1 MGTKATLLLLL
12 AVLCYGLA
20 STAAHHHHHGEEEEG
35 GGGGDWRGAGEE
47 MEDRHHRGEK
57 AFLLR
62 DWKRVVHTDA
72 GEMRVLRSFR
82 SQRSAERSTRIGFI
96 NMEPSTLFIPQY
108 TDSGLVLFVRK
119 GEARLGTIYRNEPVE
134 RSLRKGDMYRIP
146 AGSAFYLV
154 NTGESRKLRVICSIE
169 IDTSEEDLPTRN
181 FQSFFLGGGPNPA
194 SILTGFDPETLATA
208 FNVSSGEVQ
217 EILSREIEG
226 PIVHMSDSRRPSAWS
241 KFMELDEQDRL
252 RHLRKAVREY
262 GDEDEDEDE
271 DEQIEWSWRKLLES
285 VLGRRRRPESR
296 DEWGHRHAPD
306 SCNLYDRSPDF
317 RNDYGWSVALDEYD
331 YKPLRHSGI
340 GIYLVNLSPGS
351 MMAPHVNPTATEY
364 GIVLS
369 GSGTIQIGYPNG
381 SSAMNARVRE
391 GDVFWIPRYFP
402 FCQISSNSGSLEF
415 FGFTTSARRNRP
427 QFLAGRNSVL
437 RAMGGPEL
445 ARSFGVSDKRLAEL
459 LRAQRESVILPSPE
473 AAAAGGPDQGFDG
486 GDLVA
491 DF

>member
-1 MGTKATLLLLL
+1 MGTKATLLLLV
-12 AVLCYGLA
+12 AMLCYGLA
-20 STAAHHHHHGEEEEG
+20 SAAAPRHHHHHHHHHHGEEEEEG
-35 GGGGDWRGAGEE
+35 GGGG
-47 MEDRHHRGEK
+47 GEK

-82 SQRSAERSTRIGFI
+82 GWRSAERTTRIGFI
-96 NMEPSTLFIPQY
+96 TMDPSTLFIPQY
-108 TDSGLVLFVRK
+108 TDSSLVLFVRT
-119 GEARLGTIYRNEPVE
+119 GEAKLGTIYRNEPIE
-134 RSLRKGDMYRIP
+134 RSLRDGDVYRIP

-154 NTGESRKLRVICSIE
+154 NTGEKRRLHVICSID
-169 IDTSEEDLPTRN
+169 IDSSEEDLPTRN
-181 FQSFFLGGGPNPA
+181 FKSFFLGGGPNPA
-194 SILTGFDPETLATA
+194 SILTGFDPQTLATA
-208 FNVSSGEVQ
+208 FNVSRGEVE
-217 EILSREIEG
+217 EILSRETEG
-226 PIVHMSDSRRPSAWS
+226 PIVHMSDSKQPSPWS
-241 KFMELDEQDRL
+241 KFMDLEEQDRL
-252 RHLRKAVREY
+252 KHLQKAVR
-262 GDEDEDEDE
+262 EDEDEDE
-271 DEQIEWSWRKLLES
+271 DERIQWSWRKLLDS
-285 VLGRRRRPESR
+285 VLGRRMPER
-296 DEWGHRHAPD
+296 GDEWGHRHAPD
-306 SCNLYDRSPDF
+306 SCNLYDRNPDF
-317 RNDYGWSVALDEYD
+317 RNDYGWSITLDEDD

-340 GIYLVNLSPGS
+340 GIYLVKLSAGS

-364 GIVLS
+364 GIILS

-402 FCQISSNSGSLEF
+402 FCQISSRSGSLEF

-445 ARSFGVSDKRLAEL
+445 ATSFGVSNDRLEGL

-473 AAAAGGPDQGFDG
+473 AAGSPEKGFDG
-486 GDLVA
+486 DLIA